1 VDIPERIDRYEIR
14 DILGKGAMGSVFRAW
29 DPKLHREVA
38 LKLVSR
44 ELSKESKARERF
56 HREARAIAALRHP
69 NVVEIYDYSGEDS
82 EYLYLVMEKLDGDD
96 VFNII
101 NSKGVTPEPAAAAI
115 GHELC
120 LALQT
125 AHDHGVIH
133 RDMKPENVFMN
144 ATGRVVLTDFGVVKA
159 VREDSAVDGWSQKT
173 DVIGTPGFMAPE
185 LMMNRSL
192 GPRTDIFALG
202 ALLYNISTG
211 ELPFDG
217 TSPVEMFR
225 AAVAGK
231 YVDPRKYNRLLSD
244 EFCDV
249 LDGCLQAKPKRR
261 FRSADQLR
269 EALKGV
275 LEFNGVSDLR
285 DDLRDYMRDPVGY
298 ARMTRRRMTSYL
310 LQRLKVSVKDKD
322 EALANRIRER
332 LLAIDPDNDEVHA
345 ISGFY
350 LSDTGR
356 ISVRPSTS
364 GTPTIS
370 RSSARWLYLAAG
382 ILAGVALI
390 LAVYLWIE
398 PPEAPPEASTRRR
411 PPAARRKAASAAK
424 REQKAPAP
432 VLAPARVEILVK
444 GGKGTLFVDNKRQ
457 PGRINNKR
465 TLKLKPGQHLLEVR
479 GRRRARVSIRVEA
492 GDNITV
498 VADVRKGKATVR

>member
-1 VDIPERIDRYEIR
+1 MDIPERIDRYEIR
-14 DILGKGAMGSVFRAW
+14 DILGKGAMGSVLRAW

-44 ELSKESKARERF
+44 DLSKESKARERF

-69 NVVEIYDYSGEDS
+69 NVVEIYDYSGEES

-101 NSKGVTPEPAAAAI
+101 NEKGVTPEPAAAAI

-120 LALQT
+120 LALQV
-125 AHDHGVIH
+125 AHDQGIIH

-144 ATGRVVLTDFGVVKA
+144 AAGRVVLTDFGVVKA
-159 VREDSAVDGWSQKT
+159 IREDSAVDGWSQKT

-217 TSPVEMFR
+217 ASPVEMFR

-249 LDGCLQAKPKRR
+249 LDGCLQAKPKKR
-261 FRSADQLR
+261 FRSADLLR

-275 LEFNGVSDLR
+275 LEINGVSDLR

-298 ARMTRRRMTSYL
+298 ARMTRRRTTSYL
-310 LQRLKVSVKDKD
+310 VQRLKVSVKDKD

-332 LLAIDPDNDEVHA
+332 LLAIDPDNDEVHS

-350 LSDTGR
+350 LSDAGR
-356 ISVRPSTS
+356 ISVRPATST
-364 GTPTIS
+364 TPTIS
-370 RSSARWLYLAAG
+370 GSNARWLYLVAG
-382 ILAGVALI
+382 GLAGVALI
-390 LAVYLWIE
+390 LAVYLWLRPARAPVGRK
-398 PPEAPPEASTRRR
+398 PPSVAAKVKDGGRRKDGDR
-411 PPAARRKAASAAK
+411 KPAA
-424 REQKAPAP
+424 
-432 VLAPARVEILVK
+432 VPARVEILVK
-444 GGKGTLFVDNKRQ
+444 GGKGTLYIDRKRQ
-457 PGRINNKR
+457 PGRISTKK
-465 TLKLKPGQHLLEVR
+465 TLKLSPGEYLIEVK
-479 GRRRARVSIRVEA
+479 GRRRARVSIKVKA
-492 GDNITV
+492 GDNVEI